1 MRYNELN
8 EHSAAKLLCVRRYTV
23 KEKRISDILDG
34 ISEFFKRDIFIS
46 VITLLAA
53 IGILVSSI
61 FVGENI
67 FTTLPLYVSL
77 IIGIFSSGANRY
89 GSLIGSIN
97 CIFYTVVYIFFGLYA
112 QALQALL
119 ISCPI
124 QMVTFLRWNKRAYKS
139 STRFKSLKL
148 WQILAISAASVAA
161 YVIIML
167 ALKATDAS
175 HPYIDNAIT
184 VISTVQ
190 TILALLIY
198 REYSWVALPTCI
210 LLVVLDII
218 MIPGEPIRIAYLF
231 YSAHAL
237 ICAIKQFISVRRICL
252 EQGRE
257 ADAVVIPDG
266 DATQI

>member
-8 EHSAAKLLCVRRYTV
+8 ESSTDLARCTWRPTV
-23 KEKRISDILDG
+23 KKRISDILVKIAG
-34 ISEFFKRDIFIS
+34 FFKRDIFIS
-46 VITLLAA
+46 IITLLAA
-53 IGILVSSI
+53 VGILISSI

-89 GSLIGSIN
+89 GSLIGSMN
-97 CIFYTVVYIFFGLYA
+97 CIFYTVVYIYFGLYA

-119 ISCPI
+119 ISCPV
-124 QMVTFLRWNKRAYKS
+124 QMVTFIRWNKRAYKS

-148 WQILAISAASVAA
+148 WQVLAIGTSSVVA
-161 YVIIML
+161 YLIIMI

-198 REYSWVALPTCI
+198 REYSWVALPTCV

-218 MIPGEPIRIAYLF
+218 MIPGEPIRIAYIF

-237 ICAIKQFISVRRICL
+237 ICAIKQFISVRRLCR
-252 EQGRE
+252 EQRLE
-257 ADAVVIPDG
+257 ADASPIPDG
-266 DATQI
+266 NAA